1 MKNLEQEYRKLTA
14 DNVPDLWSRIEAGID
29 KIEAEK
35 AECEAEK
42 VECEA
47 EASESGLAG
56 AEASESGLAGV
67 EASESGLAGAEA
79 SESGLAGAESAAGV
93 AEVVDLNSYKKKK
106 VSKASMTRYIT
117 TAVAAAALVLSCG
130 AYILLGGSRKSEAPA
145 ATEAYMS
152 DSAASEAASESWA
165 DEAASESWADEAPA
179 EEASWAGE
187 AAESAV
193 AEEAASEETN
203 WAEEASWAE
212 EAAEAATE
220 SWADEATEAP
230 TKDAAMD
237 AEKSELNIS
246 RVRGQVDYCDDK
258 RFIDVTRKD
267 GQVIRMY
274 VPEDM
279 AKEIAEAVKSG
290 ETVAISY
297 KEIDTKLIDKLDK
310 ASADL
315 LSGDYSDVRYYVS
328 KIS

>member
-35 AECEAEK
+35 AECEAEAGEGSLAE
-42 VECEA
+42 VE
-47 EASESGLAG
+47 
-56 AEASESGLAGV
+56 
-67 EASESGLAGAEA
+67 
-79 SESGLAGAESAAGV
+79 
-93 AEVVDLNSYKKKK
+93 EVVDLNSYKKKK
-106 VSKASMTRYIT
+106 VSKASMSRYIT

-165 DEAASESWADEAPA
+165 DETASESWAEEAPA
-179 EEASWAGE
+179 EETNWAE
-187 AAESAV
+187 ETAESAV

-203 WAEEASWAE
+203 WAEEATWDE

-230 TKDAAMD
+230 AKEATME

-258 RFIDVTRKD
+258 HFIDVTRKD

-290 ETVAISY
+290 EAAAISY
-297 KEIDTKLIDKLDK
+297 KEIDSKLIDKLDK

>member
-56 AEASESGLAGV
+56 VEASESGLAGV
-67 EASESGLAGAEA
+67 E
-79 SESGLAGAESAAGV
+79 
-93 AEVVDLNSYKKKK
+93 EVVDLNSYKKKK
-106 VSKASMTRYIT
+106 VSKASMSRYIT

-179 EEASWAGE
+179 EEASWA
-187 AAESAV
+187 
-193 AEEAASEETN
+193 EETT
-203 WAEEASWAE
+203 WDE

-230 TKDAAMD
+230 AKEATME

-246 RVRGQVDYCDDK
+246 RVRGQVNYCDDK
-258 RFIDVTRKD
+258 HFIDVTRKD

-290 ETVAISY
+290 EAAAISY
-297 KEIDTKLIDKLDK
+297 KEIDSKLIDKLDK

>member
-47 EASESGLAG
+47 EASEGSLAGVEEVVSEGSVAG
-56 AEASESGLAGV
+56 AEASESGLAEV
-67 EASESGLAGAEA
+67 E
-79 SESGLAGAESAAGV
+79 
-93 AEVVDLNSYKKKK
+93 EVVDLNSYKKKRVSK
-106 VSKASMTRYIT
+106 VSMSRYIT

-130 AYILLGGSRKSEAPA
+130 AYILLGGSSKSKAPA

-179 EEASWAGE
+179 EEASWADE

-203 WAEEASWAE
+203 WAEEATWDE

-230 TKDAAMD
+230 AKEAAME

-246 RVRGQVDYCDDK
+246 RVRGQVNYCDDK
-258 RFIDVTRKD
+258 HFIDVTRKD

-279 AKEIAEAVKSG
+279 SKEIAEAVKSG
-290 ETVAISY
+290 EAVAISY

>member
-56 AEASESGLAGV
+56 VEASESGLAGV
-67 EASESGLAGAEA
+67 E
-79 SESGLAGAESAAGV
+79 
-93 AEVVDLNSYKKKK
+93 EVVDLNSYKKKK
-106 VSKASMTRYIT
+106 VSKASMSRYIT

-179 EEASWAGE
+179 EE
-187 AAESAV
+187 
-193 AEEAASEETN
+193 TN
-203 WAEEASWAE
+203 WAEETTWDE

-230 TKDAAMD
+230 AKEATME

-246 RVRGQVDYCDDK
+246 RVRGQVNYCDDK
-258 RFIDVTRKD
+258 HFIDVTRKD